1 MLKIIK
7 TAHTL
12 VWIIM
17 VSACFYILYAGLT
30 NTFDLILVISIIL
43 LTLETLVLILNKWT
57 CPFTPLAQKYTT
69 EKSHNFDIYI
79 PSWLAKYNK
88 LIFGIIFAV
97 GIMLVI
103 FNWIAR
109 Q

>member
-7 TAHTL
+7 ISHTL
-12 VWIIM
+12 IWIIM
-17 VSACFYILYAGLT
+17 VSACFYVLYAGLT

-43 LTLETLVLILNKWT
+43 LVIETLVLVFNEWT
-57 CPFTPLAQKYTT
+57 CPFTLLAEKYTT

-88 LIFGIIFAV
+88 LIFGIIFVV
-97 GIMLVI
+97 GLVLVI
-103 FNWIAR
+103 FNWIKK
-109 Q
+109 